1 MQPAVIPIF
10 RTLPRRQLQ
19 HPERRACLQPV
30 QAQPV
35 QAQPA
40 LTLADGQEPPPDH
53 HGLLIA
59 DRSAGNRAAQAS
71 QTAEVLQRSS
81 QEAGHASSGKRFS
94 SAAV

>member
-1 MQPAVIPIF
+1 MPPAAIRIF

-19 HPERRACLQPV
+19 PPERLACLQLG
-30 QAQPV
+30 

-53 HGLLIA
+53 HGLVIA

-71 QTAEVLQRSS
+71 QTAEVLPRSS
-81 QEAGHASSGKRFS
+81 QEAGHASFGRRCS

>member
-1 MQPAVIPIF
+1 MQPAVIPVF
-10 RTLPRRQLQ
+10 RTLPRRKLQ
-19 HPERRACLQPV
+19 HPERRACL
-30 QAQPV
+30 QPV

-40 LTLADGQEPPPDH
+40 LTLADGQEPPPEH
-53 HGLLIA
+53 HRLLIA